1 MTSKMTTATGLAAD
15 EVGSATLR
23 EQLARAQ
30 VCSVRPATAAEM
42 LGVCR
47 DTVYELMRAGQ
58 LRSVR
63 VGRARLIPLAALQ
76 EFLAG
81 EIEPRAD
88 GAA

>member
-1 MTSKMTTATGLAAD
+1 MSKRTEATAGLAAD
-15 EVGSATLR
+15 EVGSATPR
-23 EQLARAQ
+23 EQLTRAE

-81 EIEPRAD
+81 EFEPRAD